1 MAYTAIDDPSAHFKV
16 QLYTGNG
23 TAIGSGGLAVT
34 FNDTDTDLQPDLV
47 WIKNRDAADFH
58 VLTDAVRGVTKYIKS
73 NDTTA
78 ETTNAESLTGFDAD
92 GFTVGDMNEV
102 NTNTEAFVAWN
113 WKAGGSGSANT
124 DGSISTTATSANT
137 TSGVSIVT
145 YTGSGSAGTLGHGIG
160 IVPKTFVVKRLDS
173 TSAWS
178 MYWKALGSDKYIYM
192 NDTAAVATDATSE
205 FWNNTDPTSTVFS
218 VGDADYTNGSS
229 QTYVAYLFADV
240 QGFSKFG
247 SFTGNGDADGP
258 FIYTGFRPA
267 YVLYKVS
274 DGTSDWYIQ
283 DTKRLTYNVNNT
295 RLEANNTDAEVT
307 GASDSIDMLS
317 NGFKL
322 RYTSASFNASG
333 ATYVYAAFAE
343 SPFVNSKG
351 VPTNAR

>member
-1 MAYTAIDDPSAHFKV
+1 MAYTTINDPGSYFNTK
-16 QLYTGNG
+16 LYTG
-23 TAIGSGGLAVT
+23 TGSSNAQTGVG
-34 FNDTDTDLQPDLV
+34 FQPDFT

-58 VLTDAVRGVTKYIKS
+58 VLTDAVRGVTDYLVS
-73 NDTTA
+73 DATDA
-78 ETTNAESLTGFDAD
+78 ETTNAESLTGFDSD
-92 GFTVGDMNEV
+92 GFTVGTMNEV

-113 WKAGGSGSANT
+113 WKANGAGSANT

-192 NDTAAVATDATSE
+192 SDTNAVATDATSE
-205 FWNNTDPTSTVFS
+205 FWNDTDPTSTVFS

-240 QGFSKFG
+240 QGFSKFD
-247 SFTGNGDADGP
+247 SYTGNGDADGA
-258 FIYTGFRPA
+258 FVYTGFRPA
-267 YVLYKVS
+267 FVLIKRTDS
-274 DGTSDWYIQ
+274 TSDWLMY
-283 DTKRLTYNVNNT
+283 DNKREGYNPDNDYLRPNT
-295 RLEANNTDAEVT
+295 TADEA
-307 GASDSIDMLS
+307 GGGIDIVS
-317 NGFKL
+317 NGFKV
-322 RYTSASFNASG
+322 RTNNATWNADG
-333 ATYVYAAFAE
+333 GTYVYCAFAE
-343 SPFVNSKG
+343 APLVNSNG